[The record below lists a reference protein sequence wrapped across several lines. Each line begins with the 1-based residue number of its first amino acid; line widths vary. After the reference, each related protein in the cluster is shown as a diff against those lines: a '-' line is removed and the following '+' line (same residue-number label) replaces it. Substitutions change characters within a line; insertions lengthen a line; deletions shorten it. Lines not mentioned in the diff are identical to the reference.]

1 MGGGEMKSKQVLSIE
16 QMQYL
21 QELGLDTTNAS
32 MCWIKTSNER
42 ALAFNDE
49 WIYLRESFLDPV
61 PAYTLHDVLDK
72 LPKEINSRTR
82 RFWLR
87 IDLGDECLYYY
98 YDNLSLVEIRKKVFG
113 YNGSGELIDAAYE
126 MLCWCINNKHIKTNK
141 KTV

>member
-1 MGGGEMKSKQVLSIE
+1 MNSKQVLSIE
-16 QMQYL
+16 QMQHL
-21 QELGLDTTNAS
+21 QELGLELDYDTLYRYVKFEDS
-32 MCWIKTSNER
+32 DWILKPFSDLN
-42 ALAFNDE
+42 
-49 WIYLRESFLDPV
+49 IIGISFKYI

-87 IDLGDECLYYY
+87 IDLEDECLYYY

-113 YNGSGELIDAAYE
+113 YNGMGELIDAAYE
-126 MLCWCINNKHIKTNK
+126 MLCWCIKNKHIKTNK